1 MTAFVSVAATSSEMS
16 VWRGK
21 LSFQEILWSLGI
33 PITVPFMLDAPYG
46 QQNLVYRVPGNHIGG
61 DETLRHVDQLQHG
74 VAPLWPLPYHKAL
87 PICRVV
93 VCREILC
100 PEWVADPLFK
110 LTPCA
115 QPHPHEGLCQ
125 GDVVLVLAEAGL
137 LTQLP
142 VGRLRVLQLTAGTG
156 GAVHLEHALPLT
168 HTSIH
173 AAPCIHHDFHAIIIH
188 FRPPEATLEACR
200 FHKRSVTAPAVQR
213 LPGDLRVVFQIEES
227 RMLALFEMVLEHLS
241 VGPH

>member
-1 MTAFVSVAATSSEMS
+1 MLALKEM
-16 VWRGK
+16 
-21 LSFQEILWSLGI
+21 LWSHSVRI
-33 PITVPFMLDAPYG
+33 PVPFMFDAPYG
-46 QQNLVYRVPGNHIGG
+46 QQMLGHRVPGNHIRRY
-61 DETLRHVDQLQHG
+61 ETLRHVHQLQHG
-74 VAPLWPLPYHKAL
+74 VCPLWILPMHKAL
-87 PICRVV
+87 PLCRVV
-93 VCREILC
+93 AFSDLLV
-100 PEWVADPLFK
+100 PEWVVYPLFK
-110 LTPCA
+110 LSPCA